1 MYAKFPHKTFLFDK
15 NIKKSYAN
23 FINSWEEISVI
34 RVLVIDDEMRTREG
48 IRRYVNWDALG
59 VDEVLFLENAKD
71 AIQKAETEEIRL
83 VLTDIRMP
91 GMDGI
96 EFARQMKKMQPECD
110 IIFISAYSD
119 IEYLKAAIRLRAID
133 YVEKP
138 LDVDELESAISKAL
152 HKNQPAKDEK
162 IETQYMG
169 MLRDAIFNSTP
180 LKAQAAA
187 ENAING
193 MVSQEW
199 AMEDMQAWCVDA
211 VKMMMKSLFDVD
223 MQHHQLEE
231 VNLRIGSAEMPEQL
245 VRTLCQMIVVFM
257 IVGKRSELG
266 QPIKSTLMH
275 IALKLDDPEISVS
288 TLAKKVFITPN
299 YLSALFSRETGETI
313 NHFVLHA
320 RMVMA
325 KYFLQ
330 DPRLKRYEIA
340 KMVGLKDVNYFSK
353 LFKKITGIS
362 PSEYIAAGTHNHE

>member
-1 MYAKFPHKTFLFDK
+1 
-15 NIKKSYAN
+15 
-23 FINSWEEISVI
+23 
-34 RVLVIDDEMRTREG
+34 
-48 IRRYVNWDALG
+48 
-59 VDEVLFLENAKD
+59 
-71 AIQKAETEEIRL
+71 
-83 VLTDIRMP
+83 
-91 GMDGI
+91 
-96 EFARQMKKMQPECD
+96 
-110 IIFISAYSD
+110 
-119 IEYLKAAIRLRAID
+119 
-133 YVEKP
+133 
-138 LDVDELESAISKAL
+138 
-152 HKNQPAKDEK
+152 
-162 IETQYMG
+162 
-169 MLRDAIFNSTP
+169 
-180 LKAQAAA
+180 
-187 ENAING
+187 
-193 MVSQEW
+193 
-199 AMEDMQAWCVDA
+199 MEDMQAWCVDA

-231 VNLRIGSAEMPEQL
+231 VNLRIGSAEKPEQL
-245 VRTLCQMIVVFM
+245 VRTLCQLIVVFM